1 MNMKLTYTMGC
12 ALLSTAFISCSD
24 YLNESSGDLLIP
36 EKVDEFQS
44 VLYGEGYPNSFTSDV
59 EWIDLMTDDVEI
71 SPSNGH
77 PESDGEEGDDT
88 NSLTAGQGAFCWA
101 YDIEYYLTGYAKP
114 YENRYKNIMAC
125 NTVIEAA
132 ETMTGNPAKIDACLA
147 QAHTLRAFNYL
158 CLVNWYGLPYN
169 KATADK
175 DMGVVLRLKSEVTRD
190 EPTRSSVAQ
199 VYKQINEDL
208 DKALEYFETAETSK
222 SLFVLNKKVA
232 LLLKSRVAL
241 YTEQWDDV
249 ITYGSEIEKE
259 GFNLYNIGALSKEEM
274 DNYYTNWIFLTS
286 QNPEIIFTF
295 SEDGSYV
302 YHSFMEWTHML
313 KGASFAPSQTN
324 EGDLVNSYAEGDNR
338 LYAFFMQDD
347 IEYVYDD
354 WWEEWYYE
362 NYTVYRKIPF
372 KHNGYPSS
380 IGCYS
385 QAFRTAEALLNMA
398 EAYVQRN
405 ASGDAEKAIA
415 LLNEL
420 RQNRF
425 TDDKYV
431 ALTEADFAG
440 NAELLQFVRDERR
453 RELCFEETHR
463 WNDLRRY
470 GCPRIE
476 HTYYATGT
484 STPETYVLEAGDK
497 NYTLAL
503 PKSEI
508 EYNTQIEIHD
518 RRVIEAE

>member
-101 YDIEYYLTGYAKP
+101 YDIEYYLTGYARP